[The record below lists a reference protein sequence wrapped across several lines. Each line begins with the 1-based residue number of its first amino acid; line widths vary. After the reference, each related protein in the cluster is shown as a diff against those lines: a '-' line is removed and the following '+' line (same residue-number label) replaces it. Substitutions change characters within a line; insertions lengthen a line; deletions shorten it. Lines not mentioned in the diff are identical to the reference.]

1 MYYQKKKQLIFQEK
15 SDMLIVMYHTAILV
29 LLGNLCKGKSWKNI
43 TVIKDVICVREDVGH
58 SAAKRKKE
66 PVMSQI
72 ALKSQGRHFIF
83 GRSLV
88 FPERKV
94 QNREIAQ
101 GEAGKEVCDE
111 RLAEIFLEL
120 GEKGANN
127 INLVTPGQYV
137 PHIICAV
144 EQARAQGLRIP
155 IIYNTSSYESVET
168 IKRLEGI
175 VDIYLPDFKYWNHLY
190 SMKYSKAPDYRE
202 RAAEAIAEMVRQQP
216 EASFYLEE
224 PDSLKKNFAAEAE
237 DGYLMRKGV
246 IVRQLLLPGLLSDA
260 KKILAYLYE
269 TYGNQIYYSLMNQYT
284 PLSHVQ
290 DYPELNRKVSKEEY
304 EAYIDYAL
312 WLGIAHGFLQE
323 GETAEESFIPAFD
336 GEGV

>member
-1 MYYQKKKQLIFQEK
+1 MEKHNSYQRC
-15 SDMLIVMYHTAILV
+15 
-29 LLGNLCKGKSWKNI
+29 NLCPRGCGAQRS
-43 TVIKDVICVREDVGH
+43 
-58 SAAKRKKE
+58 KKE
-66 PVMSQI
+66 KGACHVTDRLKI
-72 ALKSQGRHFIF
+72 ARAALHFWEEPCIS
-83 GRSLV
+83 GTKGSGAV
-88 FPERKV
+88 FFSGCALGCV
-94 QNREIAQ
+94 FCQNKKIAQ

-120 GEKGANN
+120 WEKGANN

-202 RAAEAIAEMVRQQP
+202 RAVEAIAEMVRQQP

-224 PDSLKKNFAAEAE
+224 PDSLEKNFAAEAE

-260 KKILAYLYE
+260 KKILAYLYK

-284 PLSHVQ
+284 PLSHVL
-290 DYPELNRKVSKEEY
+290 DYPELSRKVSEEEY
-304 EAYIDYAL
+304 EAYLDYAL
-312 WLGIAHGFLQE
+312 ALGIEHGFVQE
-323 GETAEESFIPAFD
+323 GETAEESFIPEFD